1 MRSEIYTHYKQEHS
15 IDLHRSDAV
24 RLGFPDFEHTETIVG
39 PNQSMIV
46 RQKPLELTFY
56 PSVHG
61 GTLNTAHYRECKVCG
76 KDHEALVIA
85 FLEHHRRNKDGAIV
99 NAREEKRKKWEAQG
113 IGESLASDIVASGM
127 SDEDIRRRLG
137 LVGSEAQ
144 DPFPA
149 GAEPGETVPAPTGI
163 DQVLM
168 PSIPPQTVR
177 PRGRPPGRPRGAD
190 VVVQQ
195 VPAMT

>member
-46 RQKPLELTFY
+46 RQKPLDLNFY

-149 GAEPGETVPAPTGI
+149 AVVAVLGESVPAPIGM
-163 DQVLM
+163 DL
-168 PSIPPQTVR
+168 PSIPQTVR
-177 PRGRPPGRPRGAD
+177 RGRPPGRPRGAD